1 MDPKDDNVKQ
11 LATEFSKATDKV
23 KELATDLKGRMDSGE
38 KGLEDLKN
46 QFDEKFSEFND
57 IKGRFEDAEQKMS
70 RRGQEEGGRTK
81 SIADQ
86 IFENDEF
93 KSLAEN
99 PRSGKS
105 VRIAVKDVTSATTD
119 AAGSAGALVTPDRQS
134 SILALPEQRLTVRDL
149 IAPGSTNSNSIE
161 YLQETGFTNNAGP
174 QAKEGDLKN
183 ESDIKFGDA
192 TAAVRTIAHWIRA
205 SKQILED
212 APMLQSYLEGRMR
225 YGLKLNE
232 DRQLLNGD
240 GTGGNLLGMIPQATA
255 FADPADME
263 EYTILDQLRLAML
276 QAVLAEYPA
285 SGHILNPIDWARI
298 EMTKDTI
305 GRYIIGDPQGSANP
319 RLWNLPVVDTTA
331 MAPGKFLTG
340 AFSLAAQIFDR
351 MQAAVI
357 ISTEDRDNFIRN
369 MVTLLVEE
377 RLALAVYRPE
387 ALIYGTL
394 TAKVAP

>member
-1 MDPKDDNVKQ
+1 MDPKEDGIKQ

-23 KELATDLKGRMDSGE
+23 KELATDLKGRMDAGE

-70 RRGQEEGGRTK
+70 RRGQDEGGRTK
-81 SIADQ
+81 TIAEQ

-105 VRIAVKDVTSATTD
+105 IRVAVKDVTSATTD
-119 AAGSAGALVTPDRQS
+119 ANGSAGALVAPDRQS
-134 SILALPEQRLTVRDL
+134 GILALPEQRLTVRDL

-161 YLQETGFTNNAGP
+161 YLRETGFTNNAGP

-183 ESDIKFGDA
+183 ESDIKFDDA
-192 TAAVRTIAHWIRA
+192 NAPVRTIAHWIRA
-205 SKQILED
+205 SKQILDD

-255 FADPADME
+255 FADPASMT

-331 MAPGKFLTG
+331 MAQGKFLTG
-340 AFSLAAQIFDR
+340 AFNLAAQVFDR